1 VDTVDNA
8 SAITIACVPVAA
20 ARARHLAETLAEEVE
35 GVTAVAAFDDGVQW
49 WIELQFGEPPDECAV
64 RTAIAR
70 LLGDEAA
77 GAARFETIAA
87 QDWVA
92 ASLAGLKPV
101 EAGRFILHGAHDRM
115 RIAPNRIAIE
125 IEAALAFG
133 TGHHATTRGC
143 LLALEYLHKLEH
155 FQAKWIPV
163 RRPKMRPHKEKRA
176 KSNSIKTGFALAQE
190 KRRRAAPARR
200 SSATRL
206 RKHHKQ
212 AFLDEPTNGGSAVT
226 RRFNRSSPRKR
237 GPKREQQDSRLRG
250 NERRK
255 VLGPGA
261 RGAFL
266 LDVGTGTGVLAIA
279 AAKIWRRRVLASD
292 IDGTAVRIARDNA
305 KRNGERMRVRVIE
318 AAGVYAGAF
327 RRQAPYPLIAAN
339 ILLEPLKRMA
349 APLARLVAPGGRI
362 ILSGVLA
369 DQADAALA
377 AYRSQG
383 LRLACRITLKGW
395 VTLILARDAR
405 AVSAA
410 PLRSRSR

>member
-1 VDTVDNA
+1 VDRSRFQQLHCRDTQTPVDTVDNA
-8 SAITIACVPVAA
+8 SAITIARVPVAA
-20 ARARHLAETLAEEVE
+20 AQARHLAEHLAEEVE
-35 GVTAVAAFDDGVQW
+35 GVTAAAAFDDGTRW
-49 WIELQFGEPPDECAV
+49 WIELQFSAPPDETAV
-64 RTAIAR
+64 RGAIAR

-77 GAARFETIAA
+77 GAVRFETIAA

-101 EAGRFILHGAHDRM
+101 AAGRFIIHGAHDRT
-115 RIAPNRIAIE
+115 RITPNRIAIE

-143 LLALEYLHKLEH
+143 LLALEFLHKLE
-155 FQAKWIPV
+155 QK
-163 RRPKMRPHKEKRA
+163 
-176 KSNSIKTGFALAQE
+176 
-190 KRRRAAPARR
+190 KRRRAAPASRNSATCRPRRRR
-200 SSATRL
+200 STT
-206 RKHHKQ
+206 
-212 AFLDEPTNGGSAVT
+212 AFRPI
-226 RRFNRSSPRKR
+226 
-237 GPKREQQDSRLRG
+237 
-250 NERRK
+250 
-255 VLGPGA
+255 
-261 RGAFL
+261 L

-292 IDGTAVRIARDNA
+292 IDGMAVRIARDNA
-305 KRNGERMRVRVIE
+305 RRNGEGIRVRVIE

-349 APLARLVAPGGRI
+349 APLARLIAPGGRI
-362 ILSGVLA
+362 ILSGVFLA
-369 DQADAALA
+369 GQADAALA

-410 PLRSRSR
+410 PLRLRSR